1 MSGSA
6 WDLNCLLFSFLFF
19 FPFLVL
25 RNFSLMSVAL
35 PHPWQHLITS
45 TPNLFDCDNT
55 RHAFFCSGIE
65 SILIVSYSGILSKA
79 VSHLCVWRETESE
92 ADVATEQD
100 ISCHILTVLVSQ
112 TSLPRTL
119 G

>member
-1 MSGSA
+1 M
-6 WDLNCLLFSFLFF
+6 
-19 FPFLVL
+19 VL
-25 RNFSLMSVAL
+25 GNFSLMSVAL

-45 TPNLFDCDNT
+45 PPNLL
-55 RHAFFCSGIE
+55 
-65 SILIVSYSGILSKA
+65 ILIIQDIFAVLFIETVLILAHSGILSKA
-79 VSHLCVWRETESE
+79 VSHLCAWRETESE
-92 ADVATEQD
+92 ADAATEQD